1 MVQDQPA
8 TACPQLLLTF
18 SALQSLLLTA
28 QDIEGFLTEVAK
40 LAAGVA
46 HPAASCGITIRRH
59 GQPLTVASSDAR
71 AEQVDQAQY
80 GAGAGPCLDSLET
93 GAIIDVPDL
102 TADTRWTDF
111 RHQALAH
118 GIRSSVSIPL
128 SIDGSTV
135 GALNLYGPQPH
146 AFDQA
151 TRQHAEA
158 FATQAA
164 TALTQHL
171 GYEKHDPAGAG
182 SGNIRN
188 GSRSKTVLTE
198 ARDAWDALKRDA
210 EGREASGARCG
221 RGRRPLRALGPAFKT
236 YRKFSPGE
244 PGRHEPGRC
253 PAQMRD
259 PRSKS
264 TSRWCRTQIEA
275 RFREQWRG
283 RRSRQTG
290 RTGPESGPAPSQ
302 GPWLTPTGHSKP
314 IAQNVLITPRQPR
327 CARPA

>member
-1 MVQDQPA
+1 MPGSAGFPPADRPPASDLVQ
-8 TACPQLLLTF
+8 TF

-164 TALTQHL
+164 TALTL
-171 GYEKHDPAGAG
+171 AL
-182 SGNIRN
+182 RN
-188 GSRSKTVLTE
+188 GDQAKDTAQLEQALASRTVIDQALGILMAQQQCTAE
-198 ARDAWDALKRDA
+198 DAFAL
-210 EGREASGARCG
+210 
-221 RGRRPLRALGPAFKT
+221 LRAHSQNNN
-236 YRKFSPGE
+236 RKLHDVAADLIT
-244 PGRHEPGRC
+244 RV
-253 PAQMRD
+253 
-259 PRSKS
+259 
-264 TSRWCRTQIEA
+264 
-275 RFREQWRG
+275 
-283 RRSRQTG
+283 
-290 RTGPESGPAPSQ
+290 SGQPP
-302 GPWLTPTGHSKP
+302 TPGHSFE
-314 IAQNVLITPRQPR
+314 RQ
-327 CARPA
+327 